1 MLRPLWYGPGAAHV
15 RCGLCRLRGVWGW
28 CGCEGDASLRS
39 SELATDEVSSCPRQW
54 CAFTV
59 GPVGLCWKVCDRITR

>member
-15 RCGLCRLRGVWGW
+15 RCGPCRFRGVWGW

-39 SELATDEVSSCPRQW
+39 SELATDGVSSCP
-54 CAFTV
+54 
-59 GPVGLCWKVCDRITR
+59 